1 MVTKSLSK
9 KPKKPKHC
17 CKLCDYSTS
26 KICDFNK
33 HKLTKKHKAK
43 LATNGNKMVTKK
55 TEVLKN
61 VCKYCTKSYKHRSG
75 LSRHKAK
82 CKYSPE
88 NAVEIFPDK
97 IEKNKKSG
105 ESVNLIEIIKQQQE
119 QINELV
125 GAVKESMKET
135 AKMVP
140 MIGNNNNNTISI
152 NVFLNNNCKNAM
164 NLKDFVQNI
173 QLSLEDLNYTKDQGY
188 VEGVTNILAKQLN
201 DMDPTERPIHCSDH
215 SRLKF
220 YIKEDDKWENDD
232 TGKKL
237 NTSID
242 QLKTKQIQ
250 KLKEWE
256 EENPNYMDDESLH
269 KEWQK
274 YIQEIL
280 GASADLKKNKKNN
293 DLIRKNLAN
302 KVCVKKALSSINDIE

>member
-1 MVTKSLSK
+1 MVTKKIRTKNK
-9 KPKKPKHC
+9 KLFV
-17 CKLCDYSTS
+17 CKLCDYITS
-26 KICDFNK
+26 DKKDFGKHEKTRK
-33 HKLTKKHKAK
+33 HKRNTEK
-43 LATNGNKMVTKK
+43 GNKMITKNPQ
-55 TEVLKN
+55 L
-61 VCKYCTKSYKHRSG
+61 CKYYCDFCDKTYKHRSG
-75 LSRHKAK
+75 LSRHKQK
-82 CKYSPE
+82 CKKDPR
-88 NAVEIFPDK
+88 NFVETFPDK
-97 IEKNKKSG
+97 TKNPENPVKEG
-105 ESVNLIEIIKQQQE
+105 PDLMEIIKTQHQQL
-119 QINELV
+119 NEVTNLL
-125 GAVKESMKET
+125 KESMKET

-173 QLSLEDLNYTKDQGY
+173 QLSLDDLNYTKDQGY
-188 VEGVTNILAKQLN
+188 VEGVTNILTKQLN
-201 DMDPTERPIHCSDH
+201 NMDPTERPIHCSDH

-232 TGKKL
+232 TGNKL

-256 EENPNYMDDESLH
+256 EENPNYMDDESLQ
-269 KEWQK
+269 KDWQK

-302 KVCVKKALSSINDIE
+302 KVCVKKALNSINDIE